1 MSRRLSDASTAI
13 SSSVKEDRPIFR
25 QNYPST
31 PFLEPTSQF
40 VDAKFVENTDISQ
53 YQLELQEY
61 YIIQDLLF
69 VLMGVDGKFIQLVE
83 IKPVE
88 INLLPRAECQIEDS
102 LDASLCSLV
111 KEITPLVTYH
121 STINSFLESYSQ
133 FDRGRINHALCAVI
147 RNLLKE
153 YSLLIVQLEHQF
165 RASSSFT
172 LQKLRSHVFPSI
184 QTMTILHSLVVKIH
198 SEVKRKS
205 QGTLAYPKGHT
216 VLDVIAKR
224 MLSTSGDPGAK
235 QLIAHLL
242 AKASV
247 PYFEMLLSWINSG
260 NLRDPY
266 GEFMVKIRDA
276 KQLDSKYDVNDTLW
290 EKQYV
295 FRDGRIPSFL
305 EPYKEKILL
314 AGKYLNIIKRCNIS
328 VDKAHRHEILKNQQF
343 ELIEGLGDILR
354 AMGGGKYIRDI
365 EEAYQYSNRLLLDYL
380 TENKSLLSRLRSIK
394 RYFFLDQADF
404 LTHFLDLAADELK
417 KTHREVSY
425 SKLQVLL
432 DLVLRTP
439 SSTASSD
446 PYKEK
451 LKVMKLGHIST
462 PNLADFKNS
471 VGDVEGE
478 LQRQVAGMT
487 EDASKTG
494 YDVLTFGYDVD
505 FPFSLVITPRTIAK
519 YQQVFRHL
527 LKLKRVE
534 QLLSRTWGLS
544 RQMWKT
550 IPSNEYPLLMRIYAQ
565 CGKMLCFVQQ
575 VIYFLAIEVLE
586 PNWQALE
593 KQLAKVTTID
603 EVLQCHNDYV
613 ESCVRE
619 CMVDSSNPSHS
630 ELLYKI
636 LDICT
641 RFTISADRIIRRFK
655 NPSRRSEPLEKA
667 QIPKDVQSLNNSEKL
682 FHIHLGKFLDGLDV
696 HGSGTA
702 KLQALAVRLD
712 YNMYYSK
719 SANA

>member
-1 MSRRLSDASTAI
+1 
-13 SSSVKEDRPIFR
+13 
-25 QNYPST
+25 
-31 PFLEPTSQF
+31 
-40 VDAKFVENTDISQ
+40 
-53 YQLELQEY
+53 
-61 YIIQDLLF
+61 
-69 VLMGVDGKFIQLVE
+69 MGVDGKYIRLVE
-83 IKPVE
+83 HNPVE
-88 INLLPRAECQIEDS
+88 INQLPLVECHIEKS
-102 LDASLCSLV
+102 LDSSLSNLV
-111 KEITPLVTYH
+111 KEITPLVIYH
-121 STINSFLESYSQ
+121 YAINSFLEIYSE
-133 FDRGRINHALCAVI
+133 FERGRINHALCAVI

-153 YSLLIVQLEHQF
+153 YSLLIVQLEHQS
-165 RASSSFT
+165 RASPSFT
-172 LQKLRSHVFPSI
+172 LQKLRSHIFPSI
-184 QTMTILHSLVVKIH
+184 QTMATLHALVVKIH
-198 SEVKRKS
+198 SEVKKKS
-205 QGTLAYPKGHT
+205 NGSLVYPKGHT
-216 VLDVIAKR
+216 VLDIIAKR

-260 NLRDPY
+260 SLRDPY

-276 KQLDSKYDVNDTLW
+276 KQLDWKYDVNDTLW

-295 FRDGRIPSFL
+295 FREGRIPTFL

-328 VDKAHRHEILKNQQF
+328 VDKSQRHEIPKNQQVEF
-343 ELIEGLGDILR
+343 IEGLSDTLR
-354 AMGGGKYIRDI
+354 AMGGGKYVRDI
-365 EEAYQYSNRLLLDYL
+365 EDAYQYSNRLLLNYL
-380 TENKSLLSRLRSIK
+380 TEDKNLLSRLRSIK

-417 KTHREVSY
+417 KTHREVSF

-432 DLVLRTP
+432 DLVLRNP

-446 PYKEK
+446 PFKEK
-451 LKVMKLGHIST
+451 LKVIKLGHIST
-462 PNLADFKNS
+462 PNLSDLKQS
-471 VGDVEGE
+471 GDVESD
-478 LQRQVAGMT
+478 LQKQVVGMT
-487 EDASKTG
+487 EDATKTG
-494 YDVLTFGYDVD
+494 YDVLTFGYEVD

-550 IPSNEYPLLMRIYAQ
+550 IPSNEYALLMRIYAQ

-593 KQLAKVTTID
+593 QQLSKVATID

-613 ESCVRE
+613 ETCVRE

-630 ELLYKI
+630 EV
-636 LDICT
+636 
-641 RFTISADRIIRRFK
+641 SS
-655 NPSRRSEPLEKA
+655 N
-667 QIPKDVQSLNNSEKL
+667 
-682 FHIHLGKFLDGLDV
+682 
-696 HGSGTA
+696 
-702 KLQALAVRLD
+702 
-712 YNMYYSK
+712 
-719 SANA
+719 